1 VGVQASGVWG
11 EHHSGSGEAPQMDAD
26 VDGGANMGNLDSG
39 GRGARA
45 KRNARQQQQNK
56 AAQQRYR
63 ERRKQRYNDMEAALT
78 AVQDQMKALGD
89 VQNQNLALQVISL

>member
-1 VGVQASGVWG
+1 
-11 EHHSGSGEAPQMDAD
+11 MDAED
-26 VDGGANMGNLDSG
+26 DGGVYTGINDSG
-39 GRGARA
+39 ARGARA

-89 VQNQNLALQVISL
+89 VQNQNIALQVTSV